1 MQGPVIRHAAVE
13 ASDQKLTGG
22 QWSKTCCSRGQCSR
36 PKCRGQWRRPNCRG
50 QCCRTHLLA
59 TGHVGLN
66 LAKRRRLLCLENSRC
81 HSSRPR
87 YWEVARQKAMV
98 SSDRSTVMRGLAAD
112 RSGRADV
119 KRLTRACE
127 LMGFRMYSCSCKEQ
141 VRTVMSLQ
149 FSQFMSLQFS
159 QVMSLLF
166 SQVMSLQFSQVMSLQ
181 FSQGK

>member
-1 MQGPVIRHAAVE
+1 M
-13 ASDQKLTGG
+13 
-22 QWSKTCCSRGQCSR
+22 
-36 PKCRGQWRRPNCRG
+36 
-50 QCCRTHLLA
+50 

-81 HSSRPR
+81 HSSRLR

-127 LMGFRMYSCSCKEQ
+127 LMGFRMYSCSCKEWVQ
-141 VRTVMSLQ
+141 TVMN
-149 FSQFMSLQFS
+149 LQFS
-159 QVMSLLF
+159 QVMCLRF
-166 SQVMSLQFSQVMSLQ
+166 PPIISLQFSQVMSLQ